1 MLFCEISVAMK
12 PENSQKWP
20 ENDRLRTMKTQ
31 PYPEDIETPEAF
43 DDLEDNS
50 GDDSTLELVPAQ
62 GGRLDQVL
70 ADMIPE
76 HSRNRL
82 QQWIKAGRVLVDGQL
97 ALEPKQKIYGGEDIT
112 VRVDQVLTEAQAG
125 TFLPEPMDLQVV
137 YEDEHILVINKPA
150 GLVVHPAAG
159 NWQGTLLNGLLAH
172 DPVFTHLPRA
182 GIVHRLDKG
191 TSGLMV
197 VAKTLPAH
205 TNLVRQLQARTVK
218 RLYRAV
224 VCGVPRV
231 DGTVNAPVG
240 RDQRHRTRMA
250 VTSQGKEAITH
261 YRLLEMFPGCSL
273 VECVL
278 ETGRTHQIRVHMGFL
293 GNPLVGDTTYI
304 AGRRFPLPE
313 PAMLF
318 ERQALHAR
326 QLGLIHP
333 HTGEAMKWT
342 VPAPADMAAMINDL
356 RDLADA

>member
-1 MLFCEISVAMK
+1 
-12 PENSQKWP
+12 
-20 ENDRLRTMKTQ
+20 MKTQ
-31 PYPEDIETPEAF
+31 PYPEDIDTPEAM
-43 DDLEDNS
+43 DDLEDSS
-50 GDDSTLELVPAQ
+50 GDDSTLDLVAVQ

-70 ADMIPE
+70 AEMIPE

-82 QQWIKAGRVLVDGQL
+82 QQWIKAGRVLVEGQPV
-97 ALEPKQKIYGGEDIT
+97 LEPKHKIYGGEDLA

-137 YEDEHILVINKPA
+137 YEDEHLLVINKPA

-159 NWQGTLLNGLLAH
+159 NWQGTLLNGLLAY
-172 DPVFTHLPRA
+172 DPCFTHLPRA

-197 VAKTLPAH
+197 VAKTLAAH
-205 TNLVRQLQARTVK
+205 THLVRQLQARTVK

-240 RDQRHRTRMA
+240 RDQRQRTRMA

-261 YRLLEMFPGCSL
+261 YRLLEMYPGCSL

-293 GNPLVGDTTYI
+293 GNPLVGDTTYM
-304 AGRRFPLPE
+304 GNRRFPLPDS
-313 PAMLF
+313 AMHF

-333 HTGEAMKWT
+333 VTGEQMKWT
-342 VPAPADMAAMINDL
+342 VPPPADMAMLINDL
-356 RDLADA
+356 RDLSDSA

>member
-1 MLFCEISVAMK
+1 
-12 PENSQKWP
+12 
-20 ENDRLRTMKTQ
+20 MKTQ
-31 PYPEDIETPEAF
+31 PYPEDIDTPEAF

-50 GDDSTLELVPAQ
+50 GDDSTLELLPAE

-82 QQWIKAGRVLVDGQL
+82 QQWIKAGRVQVDGETV
-97 ALEPKQKIYGGEDIT
+97 LEPKHKIYGSENIT
-112 VRVDQVLTEAQAG
+112 VRIDLVLTEAQAG
-125 TFLPEPMDLQVV
+125 TFLPEPMDLNIV
-137 YEDEHILVINKPA
+137 YEDDHILVVNKPA
-150 GLVVHPAAG
+150 GLVVHPASG
-159 NWQGTLLNGLLAH
+159 NWQGTLLNGLLAY
-172 DPVFTHLPRA
+172 DPVFTNLPRA
-182 GIVHRLDKG
+182 GIVHRLDKD

-197 VAKTLPAH
+197 VAKTLAAH

-240 RDQRHRTRMA
+240 RDQRQRTRMA

-293 GNPLVGDTTYI
+293 GNPLVGDATYI
-304 AGRRFPLPE
+304 GGRRFPLPE
-313 PAMLF
+313 PAAHF

-333 HTGEAMKWT
+333 ETGEAMKWT
-342 VPAPADMAAMINDL
+342 VPPPADMVNLINDL

>member
-1 MLFCEISVAMK
+1 MK

-50 GDDSTLELVPAQ
+50 GDDSTLELVAAQ

-97 ALEPKQKIYGGEDIT
+97 AQEPKQKIYGGEDIT

-197 VAKTLPAH
+197 VAKTLAAH